1 MDRSKKEAL
10 ELLEKR
16 VSECRGCT
24 LCTTRKNSVF
34 GKGSSSPTVLF
45 VGEAPGEQ
53 EDLAG
58 KPFVGPAGKLLD
70 LYLEFAGLE
79 AEDYY
84 VANVL
89 KCRPPRNRD
98 PLPEEEEACL
108 PHLRE
113 QLKILQPK
121 ILVCLG
127 RIAAKRVISPEFRIT
142 KQRGIWYDLGGLR
155 VMATYH
161 PSALLRDPAKKTEA
175 LTDFK
180 RIAEEASRFKTE
192 NS

>member
-1 MDRSKKEAL
+1 MDQTKAETMQPLEAAVL
-10 ELLEKR
+10 SCKR
-16 VSECRGCT
+16 CA
-24 LCTTRKNSVF
+24 LCSSRTQSVF
-34 GKGSSSPTVLF
+34 GKGSLTPTVLF

-53 EDLAG
+53 EDREG

-70 LYLEFAGLE
+70 LYLEFIGLE
-79 AEDYY
+79 PEDYY
-84 VANVL
+84 VANIL

-108 PHLRE
+108 PYLRE
-113 QLKILQPK
+113 QLKLLQPK

-127 RIAAKRVISPEFRIT
+127 RIAAKRIVSPDFRIT
-142 KQRGIWYDLGGLR
+142 RQRGTWYDRGGLR

-161 PSALLRDPAKKTEA
+161 PSALLRDPAKKEEA

-180 RIAEEASRFKTE
+180 KIAEEVQKYKK
-192 NS
+192 

>member
-1 MDRSKKEAL
+1 MTQTKNEKM
-10 ELLEKR
+10 ELLEQR
-16 VSECRGCT
+16 VSSCRGCS
-24 LCTTRKNSVF
+24 LCTTRTQSVF
-34 GKGSSSPTVLF
+34 GKGSFSPTVLF

-53 EDLAG
+53 EDREG

-70 LYLEFAGLE
+70 LYIEFIGLE
-79 AEDYY
+79 EDDYY
-84 VANVL
+84 VANIL

-108 PHLRE
+108 PYLRE
-113 QLKILQPK
+113 QLRLLQPK

-127 RIAAKRVISPEFRIT
+127 RIAAKRIISPDFRIT

-161 PSALLRDPAKKTEA
+161 PSALLRDPAKKEEA

-180 RIAEEASRFKTE
+180 KIAEEIKKFK
-192 NS
+192 